1 MKNPK
6 KPTRNQKIL
15 ISSYRLQPSNWLVMS
30 EDKHKLEI
38 IHRHTDTRRTL
49 NKEEVLK

>member
-15 ISSYRLQPSNWLVMS
+15 ISSYRLQPANWLVVS
-30 EDKHKLEI
+30 EDKEKLEI

-49 NKEEVLK
+49 RKQEVLK